1 MGRAK
6 DRYKNLLRIGDQ
18 RINLGRG
25 LDRETALDI
34 LELVSKMQARR
45 YEYGH
50 HLNSMVPT
58 PAEEIGE
65 CIEKKALR
73 LALMA
78 KGIIPTQI
86 SDRHKHLVQS
96 ARSRAS
102 DTN

>member
-6 DRYKNLLRIGDQ
+6 DRYENLLRIGDQ
-18 RINLGRG
+18 RINLGKG
-25 LDRETALDI
+25 LDRETASAFV
-34 LELVSKMQARR
+34 EHVSKIQARH

-50 HLNSMVPT
+50 HLNSMVLS

-86 SDRHKHLVQS
+86 SDHHKHLVQS